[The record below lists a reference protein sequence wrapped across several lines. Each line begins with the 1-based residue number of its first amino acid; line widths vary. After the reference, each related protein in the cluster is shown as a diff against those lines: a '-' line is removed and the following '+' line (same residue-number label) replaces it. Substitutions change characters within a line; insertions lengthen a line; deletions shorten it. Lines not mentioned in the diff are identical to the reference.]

1 MRSLPVFISAAAL
14 LFAASIASAL
24 EIEPYSAEALA
35 QAKSSGA
42 PVALHFHSAWCATC
56 KLQVKAFDALRDDP
70 DLDMK
75 LLVVD
80 FDEDRETTRA
90 FRVPV
95 SGAVIVLRGEAE
107 RARVM
112 GVVDK
117 QRLRETL
124 LKAF

>member
-1 MRSLPVFISAAAL
+1 MRTLPVFTSAAAFL
-14 LFAASIASAL
+14 LAASIASAL

-35 QAKSSGA
+35 QARAADA

-56 KLQVKAFDALRDDP
+56 KLQVKAFDALRGDP

-95 SGAVIVLRGEAE
+95 SGAVIVLRGEVE

-112 GVVDK
+112 GVVDR
-117 QRLRETL
+117 QQLRETL
-124 LKAF
+124 RKAF